1 MALGTPPQTFEFSV
15 DNGVLAFTM
24 VDDAQP
30 IICDGFSSTGDA
42 KVSGNPSN
50 SVETDEGNDA
60 GAAAGAVIAVIVA
73 RRVRSVFL
81 VEPQSPTHGPG
92 RPLWTFMARA
102 SACATQRLS
111 SCAFPHLAYP
121 RHLRWRL
128 LVYEEG
134 RGARQGCPHA
144 AAAAG
149 HRAGMAA
156 QPANNGKINPLRC
169 PLHPRAWPIGVP
181 EANGAPTHH
190 RAQPRP
196 WPALSPRPSA
206 PS

>member
-73 RRVRSVFL
+73 RRVGSVVL
-81 VEPQSPTHGPG
+81 VVPQRPTHSPPAA
-92 RPLWTFMARA
+92 RPLWALMVRP
-102 SACATQRLS
+102 SACASTSHVAPSPIQLILAI
-111 SCAFPHLAYP
+111 CAGGY
-121 RHLRWRL
+121 W
-128 LVYEEG
+128 YMKK
-134 RGARQGCPHA
+134 GAAPD
-144 AAAAG
+144 
-149 HRAGMAA
+149 
-156 QPANNGKINPLRC
+156 K
-169 PLHPRAWPIGVP
+169 
-181 EANGAPTHH
+181 GAPMPPPPGT
-190 RAQPRP
+190 APGWQPSRSNRQYQSAAVP
-196 WPALSPRPSA
+196 PAPRS
-206 PS
+206 SVTKRT